1 MNNKKCYTTVKT
13 VTRYVMMLSP
23 DCWSRRLASRA
34 RTGTRRSSRRC
45 SWRATRR
52 GSCASWCD
60 RSRGS
65 LWTKQND
72 FCSLRHHFLRHCVP
86 CVVTYVPCVIIF
98 LASLFLFLGDGTKIM
113 TETVFFFIG
122 GWSFASTY
130 FRGIFP
136 DLHFLIPRY
145 TLAGFD
151 LTTHNYNFLGGRPRR
166 HGFPDSHWQ

>member
-113 TETVFFFIG
+113 TETVFFYRGLI
-122 GWSFASTY
+122 
-130 FRGIFP
+130 FRIYIFP
-136 DLHFLIPRY
+136 RNFPWSSFLNT
-145 TLAGFD
+145 TL
-151 LTTHNYNFLGGRPRR
+151 YPGGIR
-166 HGFPDSHWQ
+166 SHDP